1 MALQD
6 SAPDAPIAGL
16 MAEKVDDVILVRT
29 DQVHRG
35 DRLRSVDPVWARAL
49 GTIMARE
56 GQNTPIEVCRLPG
69 KTEWELV
76 AGAHRHAGAEFS
88 GIEYLKAIVVSADR
102 ADRRMREISENL
114 WRQGLD
120 PIDRAA
126 FIAELVT
133 LKRTQAGLDVAAHRA
148 ASVADRFKKRIDDEA
163 NETLDTM
170 SSVYGWSDEVA
181 EQIGISGRT
190 VRRDLMIFRGI
201 APSLIAKLRE
211 ARHPVATNGTQ
222 LRALAKLDA
231 SEQQK
236 AVWCLLNSATIK
248 SVGDAI
254 AQTRGSNRAID
265 PEAKRLST
273 FIGTFARMALAE
285 KKGALSELRPLLPA
299 GQRLVDASQ
308 ESRPD
313 DRYRVEMIGALEA
326 AFEVLTRLY
335 EGEEPVED
343 GEIYAARSK
352 IQLSLMA
359 ANAGAIPT
367 PKGDAA

>member
-1 MALQD
+1 MTLHAT
-6 SAPDAPIAGL
+6 APDAPIAGL

-76 AGAHRHAGAEFS
+76 AGAHRHAGAELS

-133 LKRTQAGLDVAAHRA
+133 LKRTQAGLEIASQRVAR
-148 ASVADRFKKRIDDEA
+148 VNRRFKQQIDEEA
-163 NETLDTM
+163 GEMLETI
-170 SSVYGWSDEVA
+170 SSIYGWSDEIGA
-181 EQIGISGRT
+181 QIGLSGRS
-190 VRRDLMIFRGI
+190 VRNDLMIFRGI

-231 SEQQK
+231 GEQQK
-236 AVWCLLNSATIK
+236 VVWCLLNSATIK

-254 AQTRGSNRAID
+254 AQTRGSKIGRAH
-265 PEAKRLST
+265 
-273 FIGTFARMALAE
+273 
-285 KKGALSELRPLLPA
+285 
-299 GQRLVDASQ
+299 V
-308 ESRPD
+308 
-313 DRYRVEMIGALEA
+313 
-326 AFEVLTRLY
+326 
-335 EGEEPVED
+335 
-343 GEIYAARSK
+343 
-352 IQLSLMA
+352 
-359 ANAGAIPT
+359 
-367 PKGDAA
+367 